1 MKNSSWPRIV
11 LPLVILLGGIA
22 VMALL
27 IHLRQAPPRQ
37 PARNPGVLVEVMT
50 VRQQDYR
57 VRVAGTGTVQPRREA
72 SITPQVSGKVAWLD
86 PRFIAGGFFA
96 AGERMFRIEA
106 IDYRL
111 AVEQAVAERARA
123 ELDLVTVQSQA
134 RIARQEWQRLNP
146 GGNEQP
152 NPLVVYEPQLKNA
165 RATLAAAE
173 AAISKARLNL
183 ERTVLRAPFNCLVRT
198 EQVDMGQ
205 YLTAGATVGQVFGT
219 DRAEI
224 VVPLPLEEL
233 AWLQVPRFEGT
244 QQGSPARVSIEAA
257 GRQYLW
263 PGRVVRALGEVDER
277 GRMARLVVAVQ
288 DPFYL
293 KKPAPDERP
302 PLSPGLFVDVRIEGR
317 TLERVLAVPR
327 EAVHEGDVVWLADA
341 DDRLHIR
348 RVTVARREREQVLV
362 SSGIGDGDR
371 LVLTLLSGVAEGLRL
386 RTAPEEARP

>member
-1 MKNSSWPRIV
+1 
-11 LPLVILLGGIA
+11 
-22 VMALL
+22 
-27 IHLRQAPPRQ
+27 
-37 PARNPGVLVEVMT
+37 
-50 VRQQDYR
+50 
-57 VRVAGTGTVQPRREA
+57 
-72 SITPQVSGKVAWLD
+72 
-86 PRFIAGGFFA
+86 
-96 AGERMFRIEA
+96 
-106 IDYRL
+106 
-111 AVEQAVAERARA
+111 
-123 ELDLVTVQSQA
+123 
-134 RIARQEWQRLNP
+134 
-146 GGNEQP
+146 
-152 NPLVVYEPQLKNA
+152 VYEPQLKNA

-183 ERTVLRAPFNCLVRT
+183 ERTVLRAPFNCLVRS
-198 EQVDMGQ
+198 EQVDIGQ

>member
-1 MKNSSWPRIV
+1 
-11 LPLVILLGGIA
+11 
-22 VMALL
+22 
-27 IHLRQAPPRQ
+27 
-37 PARNPGVLVEVMT
+37 MT

-302 PLSPGLFVDVRIEGR
+302 PLSSGLFVDVRIEGR

-327 EAVHEGDVVWLADA
+327 EAVHEGDVVWLAGA

-348 RVTVARREREQVLV
+348 RITVVRRERRQVLV
-362 SSGIGDGDR
+362 SYGIGDGDR

>member
-1 MKNSSWPRIV
+1 MKNSSWLRIV
-11 LPLVILLGGIA
+11 LPLVILLAGIA

-37 PARNPGVLVEVMT
+37 PAQNPGVLVEVMT

-96 AGERMFRIEA
+96 AGEKMFRIEEV
-106 IDYRL
+106 DYRL

-134 RIARQEWQRLNP
+134 RIARREWQRLNP
-146 GGNEQP
+146 DGDEQP

-173 AAISKARLNL
+173 AAVSKARLNL
-183 ERTVLRAPFNCLVRT
+183 ERTVLRAPFNCLVRS
-198 EQVDMGQ
+198 EQVDIGQ

-327 EAVHEGDVVWLADA
+327 EAVHEGDVVWLAGA

-348 RVTVARREREQVLV
+348 RITVVRRERRQVLV
-362 SSGIGDGDR
+362 SYGIGDGDR